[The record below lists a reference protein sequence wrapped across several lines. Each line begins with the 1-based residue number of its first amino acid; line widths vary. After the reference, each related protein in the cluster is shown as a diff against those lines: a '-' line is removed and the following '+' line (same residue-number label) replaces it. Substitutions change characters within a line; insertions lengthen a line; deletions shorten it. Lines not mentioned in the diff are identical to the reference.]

1 MNTTSFSKTLKV
13 FASFL
18 VVFSI
23 VLTSLPMAEAATTK
37 ATTYRLSTDS
47 YLYDKTASS
56 RKRLLTIKTG
66 TVVSSTY
73 ASGSFRRVTYAGK
86 TGYVASK
93 YLTLYE
99 KKQTVSGQRYLV
111 LKKTPI
117 KKTAV
122 DTATTIGTLNKEDV
136 YYTSQRVTN
145 PYGETWYRVKYD
157 GKTGYVAAGAKA
169 VAYKKV
175 TNTTLKTIDA
185 YILRQYAGTGY
196 PKVQTIPSGK
206 DVKVVGRIEKW
217 VSIQYDGK
225 TGYMH
230 QDAFASSEKQNVTL
244 IPQTRYQTKSVT
256 PLYSQAEAK
265 QSLASLPKGTVVTS
279 NAKTAIYHQVTYAG
293 KTGYVLSA
301 TLAEYTEKTKLPSS
315 RFLLTSPLVIR
326 TTPAANGEALA
337 TLSAGNVYYTKT
349 RVTNPLGETWHQVSK
364 EGKIGFVPA
373 NQGTAIAYETESN
386 LSLKTTAS
394 TAIRSYAGPSYATV
408 QTIPSNT
415 VIKISGRIGNWYRV
429 SYNGKTGYAASNT
442 FTTLA
447 TKQTI
452 SGARFELENTVS
464 IKSSPDAQASTLATL
479 QSGDIYYTT
488 QLVTS
493 NGQQWHR
500 VSKDG
505 KTGYIPVNQGKSV
518 QYQSDRIVMQT
529 TTSTPLRSYAG
540 NTYATVKTI
549 PSGTSITVTGMID
562 DWYRVTYSGKT
573 GYIASRYAKE
583 KITTQSIP
591 SSYYRL
597 GRSVEVKASHHA
609 TAETVV
615 RLSSGDVYTT
625 NQVVTNGHS
634 EQWHRLTVDGKTG
647 YVQINQGSP
656 ITYESVNN
664 HRYQATTDTT
674 LQSDAGSA
682 YATVTKL
689 PKAAVVQ
696 VTGSLDQWL
705 KISYAGKNGYV
716 LKSTLTP
723 YTETKKIT
731 GARFLANESLV
742 VKQAPDDQASNV
754 TTLAF
759 GNVYY
764 TSALITSYTNTSWYK
779 VTIDGKTGYIRTG
792 QNTSSIKYESKDKMY
807 VRATSDA
814 ALRSYVGSSYNV
826 IKTIPKNLVVTVSGQ
841 IGDWYKISYDGKSG
855 YAYKGAFVTTSS
867 KLNVYNSVA
876 TPYTFDTFISAQ
888 MKLNPPPQTDIY
900 KDKLMYVSTG
910 YVRLGGALDPV
921 NGTIATVTATTPL
934 NIRSG
939 ASTASHVYGQ
949 FQPGRMIRVYQS
961 VSGFY
966 TTKPRV
972 YTSATSGY
980 STIQW
985 LNALETDVR
994 DVADPLKVDRNSSAF
1009 YQFLDLSKTTGA
1021 SAATLDKMLANVTK
1035 GLGIFNKC
1043 SNGSC
1048 GQAFIDAGQKYSV
1061 NEAYLISHALLETGN
1076 GQSTL
1081 AMGVTW
1087 NGRKVYN
1094 MYGIGAYDY
1103 DAINTG
1109 AAYAYKM
1116 GWFTP
1121 EAAIVGGAEF
1131 ISTKY
1136 IHNEY
1141 GQNTLYKMRWSPMR
1155 PGSHQYATDMGWAVK
1170 QTSRIYSLYQQMDSY
1185 TAVFDI
1191 PVFAR

>member
-1 MNTTSFSKTLKV
+1 
-13 FASFL
+13 
-18 VVFSI
+18 
-23 VLTSLPMAEAATTK
+23 MAEAATTK

-111 LKKTPI
+111 FKKTPI

-122 DTATTIGTLNKEDV
+122 DTATTIGTLNEEDV

-196 PKVQTIPSGK
+196 PKAQTIPSGK

-225 TGYMH
+225 TSYMH

-315 RFLLTSPLVIR
+315 RFLLTSPLVIK

-373 NQGTAIAYETESN
+373 NQRTAIAYETESN
-386 LSLKTTAS
+386 LSLKTTSS

-529 TTSTPLRSYAG
+529 TASTPLRSYAG

-573 GYIASRYAKE
+573 GYSASRYAKE
-583 KITTQSIP
+583 KVMTQSIP

-597 GRSVEVKASHHA
+597 ERTVEVKASHHA

-656 ITYESVNN
+656 VTYESVNN
-664 HRYQATTDTT
+664 HRYQAMTDTT

-764 TSALITSYTNTSWYK
+764 TSALITSYTNTSIAWHK

-841 IGDWYKISYDGKSG
+841 IGDWYKISYVGKSG

-888 MKLNPPPQTDIY
+888 MKLNPPLQTDIY

-1021 SAATLDKMLANVTK
+1021 SAATLDKMLATVTK

-1116 GWFTP
+1116 GWFTS

-1170 QTSRIYSLYQQMDSY
+1170 QTSRIYSL
-1185 TAVFDI
+1185 
-1191 PVFAR
+1191 

>member
-1 MNTTSFSKTLKV
+1 
-13 FASFL
+13 
-18 VVFSI
+18 
-23 VLTSLPMAEAATTK
+23 
-37 ATTYRLSTDS
+37 
-47 YLYDKTASS
+47 
-56 RKRLLTIKTG
+56 
-66 TVVSSTY
+66 
-73 ASGSFRRVTYAGK
+73 
-86 TGYVASK
+86 
-93 YLTLYE
+93 
-99 KKQTVSGQRYLV
+99 
-111 LKKTPI
+111 
-117 KKTAV
+117 
-122 DTATTIGTLNKEDV
+122 
-136 YYTSQRVTN
+136 
-145 PYGETWYRVKYD
+145 
-157 GKTGYVAAGAKA
+157 
-169 VAYKKV
+169 
-175 TNTTLKTIDA
+175 
-185 YILRQYAGTGY
+185 
-196 PKVQTIPSGK
+196 
-206 DVKVVGRIEKW
+206 
-217 VSIQYDGK
+217 
-225 TGYMH
+225 
-230 QDAFASSEKQNVTL
+230 
-244 IPQTRYQTKSVT
+244 
-256 PLYSQAEAK
+256 
-265 QSLASLPKGTVVTS
+265 
-279 NAKTAIYHQVTYAG
+279 
-293 KTGYVLSA
+293 
-301 TLAEYTEKTKLPSS
+301 
-315 RFLLTSPLVIR
+315 
-326 TTPAANGEALA
+326 
-337 TLSAGNVYYTKT
+337 
-349 RVTNPLGETWHQVSK
+349 
-364 EGKIGFVPA
+364 
-373 NQGTAIAYETESN
+373 
-386 LSLKTTAS
+386 
-394 TAIRSYAGPSYATV
+394 
-408 QTIPSNT
+408 
-415 VIKISGRIGNWYRV
+415 
-429 SYNGKTGYAASNT
+429 
-442 FTTLA
+442 
-447 TKQTI
+447 
-452 SGARFELENTVS
+452 
-464 IKSSPDAQASTLATL
+464 
-479 QSGDIYYTT
+479 
-488 QLVTS
+488 
-493 NGQQWHR
+493 
-500 VSKDG
+500 
-505 KTGYIPVNQGKSV
+505 
-518 QYQSDRIVMQT
+518 
-529 TTSTPLRSYAG
+529 
-540 NTYATVKTI
+540 
-549 PSGTSITVTGMID
+549 
-562 DWYRVTYSGKT
+562 
-573 GYIASRYAKE
+573 
-583 KITTQSIP
+583 
-591 SSYYRL
+591 
-597 GRSVEVKASHHA
+597 
-609 TAETVV
+609 
-615 RLSSGDVYTT
+615 
-625 NQVVTNGHS
+625 
-634 EQWHRLTVDGKTG
+634 
-647 YVQINQGSP
+647 
-656 ITYESVNN
+656 
-664 HRYQATTDTT
+664 
-674 LQSDAGSA
+674 
-682 YATVTKL
+682 
-689 PKAAVVQ
+689 
-696 VTGSLDQWL
+696 
-705 KISYAGKNGYV
+705 
-716 LKSTLTP
+716 
-723 YTETKKIT
+723 
-731 GARFLANESLV
+731 
-742 VKQAPDDQASNV
+742 
-754 TTLAF
+754 
-759 GNVYY
+759 
-764 TSALITSYTNTSWYK
+764 
-779 VTIDGKTGYIRTG
+779 
-792 QNTSSIKYESKDKMY
+792 MY

-1076 GQSTL
+1076 GQSKL

>member
-18 VVFSI
+18 IVFSI
-23 VLTSLPMAEAATTK
+23 VLTSLPVAEAATTK
-37 ATTYRLSTDS
+37 ATIYRLSTDS

-56 RKRLLTIKTG
+56 RKRLLMIKTG

-73 ASGSFRRVTYAGK
+73 ASGAFRRVTYAGK

-122 DTATTIGTLNKEDV
+122 DTATTIGTLNEEDV
-136 YYTSQRVTN
+136 YYTSQHVTN
-145 PYGETWYRVKYD
+145 PYGETWYQ
-157 GKTGYVAAGAKA
+157 
-169 VAYKKV
+169 
-175 TNTTLKTIDA
+175 I
-185 YILRQYAGTGY
+185 
-196 PKVQTIPSGK
+196 
-206 DVKVVGRIEKW
+206 
-217 VSIQYDGK
+217 
-225 TGYMH
+225 
-230 QDAFASSEKQNVTL
+230 
-244 IPQTRYQTKSVT
+244 
-256 PLYSQAEAK
+256 
-265 QSLASLPKGTVVTS
+265 
-279 NAKTAIYHQVTYAG
+279 
-293 KTGYVLSA
+293 
-301 TLAEYTEKTKLPSS
+301 
-315 RFLLTSPLVIR
+315 
-326 TTPAANGEALA
+326 
-337 TLSAGNVYYTKT
+337 
-349 RVTNPLGETWHQVSK
+349 SK
-364 EGKIGFVPA
+364 EGKTGFVLA
-373 NQGTAIAYETESN
+373 NQATPIAYESQSN
-386 LSLKTTAS
+386 LSLKTTAA
-394 TAIRSYAGPSYATV
+394 TTIRSYAGPSYATV

-447 TKQTI
+447 TKQKI
-452 SGARFELENTVS
+452 AGARFELEKAVS
-464 IKSSPDAQASTLATL
+464 IKSSPDAKASTLATL

-529 TTSTPLRSYAG
+529 TASTPLRSYAG

-583 KITTQSIP
+583 KVMTQSIP

-597 GRSVEVKASHHA
+597 ERTVEVKASHHA

-656 ITYESVNN
+656 VTYESVNN

-682 YATVTKL
+682 YATVAKL

-754 TTLAF
+754 TTLTF

-764 TSALITSYTNTSWYK
+764 TSALITSYTNTSWHK

-939 ASTASHVYGQ
+939 ASTATHVYGQ

-994 DVADPLKVDRNSSAF
+994 DAADPLKVDRNSSAF